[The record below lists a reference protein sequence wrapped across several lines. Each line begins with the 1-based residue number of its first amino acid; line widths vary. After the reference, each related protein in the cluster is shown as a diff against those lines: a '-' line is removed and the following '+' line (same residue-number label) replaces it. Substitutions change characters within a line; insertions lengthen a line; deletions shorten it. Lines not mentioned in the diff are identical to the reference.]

1 MDPAGSTSLPL
12 DKECARL
19 TAGTSL
25 RHVQAVRGIVDKA
38 IQAAPEAAVAW
49 VGVCLGLEVCGRLS

>member
-25 RHVQAVRGIVDKA
+25 RHRGVKLTD
-38 IQAAPEAAVAW
+38 
-49 VGVCLGLEVCGRLS
+49 